1 MLINLPF
8 FGRRHAGSP
17 APEFIDIDD
26 RVTLRELE
34 KSCGRELERAWAQRH
49 RADGRRVREF
59 YLASA
64 DLQARYPLGLL
75 PIGQRRLAKW
85 LLKQGR
91 SQHDFSD
98 EQVLA
103 FLAATAAHVPEAL
116 ADTYLIMPQ
125 WQERFP
131 AIGSAAE
138 QRAFLEFLGAEFRG
152 WRALRKVNAL
162 PVGPPPTAVFGE
174 IGANLLAHFCYPSGL
189 QQGGLATK
197 AALESASVALSC
209 RDVPV
214 GMRTQMIP
222 RRDWLGWETFP
233 TSILIMA
240 PVPYTETAYVRAG
253 LYRKP
258 GVYRIAYWSWELDS
272 LPAEWPC
279 FDGLFDEI
287 WTPSTFVAETMRT
300 RFDLPI
306 AVMPHAMV
314 MAEPQRVGRSEIGVL
329 DDHYVFL
336 FMFDICSEL
345 ERKNPL
351 GLIRAF
357 RRAFSPD
364 QKVTLLLKLVRGEL
378 DPAATAQ
385 LAAEAEGANIVFV
398 NEVASRERALGFVE
412 MCDCYVSLHRSEGF
426 GLTVAEAMSLRKP
439 VIATGYSGNLD
450 FMDAENSFLVDYAI
464 VPVES
469 RGPNYQCG
477 GWWAEP
483 SEEHAAALMRSVW
496 LDRDIAA
503 AKAQKGRA
511 RVIEQL
517 APTAI
522 GRQMRDRLLEIARR

>member
-1 MLINLPF
+1 
-8 FGRRHAGSP
+8 
-17 APEFIDIDD
+17 
-26 RVTLRELE
+26 
-34 KSCGRELERAWAQRH
+34 
-49 RADGRRVREF
+49 
-59 YLASA
+59 
-64 DLQARYPLGLL
+64 
-75 PIGQRRLAKW
+75 
-85 LLKQGR
+85 
-91 SQHDFSD
+91 
-98 EQVLA
+98 
-103 FLAATAAHVPEAL
+103 
-116 ADTYLIMPQ
+116 
-125 WQERFP
+125 
-131 AIGSAAE
+131 
-138 QRAFLEFLGAEFRG
+138 
-152 WRALRKVNAL
+152 
-162 PVGPPPTAVFGE
+162 
-174 IGANLLAHFCYPSGL
+174 
-189 QQGGLATK
+189 
-197 AALESASVALSC
+197 
-209 RDVPV
+209 
-214 GMRTQMIP
+214 MIP

-385 LAAEAEGANIVFV
+385 LEAEAEGANIVFV
-398 NEVASRERALGFVE
+398 NELASRERALGFVE
-412 MCDCYVSLHRSEGF
+412 MCD
-426 GLTVAEAMSLRKP
+426 
-439 VIATGYSGNLD
+439 
-450 FMDAENSFLVDYAI
+450 
-464 VPVES
+464 
-469 RGPNYQCG
+469 
-477 GWWAEP
+477 
-483 SEEHAAALMRSVW
+483 
-496 LDRDIAA
+496 
-503 AKAQKGRA
+503 
-511 RVIEQL
+511 
-517 APTAI
+517 
-522 GRQMRDRLLEIARR
+522 